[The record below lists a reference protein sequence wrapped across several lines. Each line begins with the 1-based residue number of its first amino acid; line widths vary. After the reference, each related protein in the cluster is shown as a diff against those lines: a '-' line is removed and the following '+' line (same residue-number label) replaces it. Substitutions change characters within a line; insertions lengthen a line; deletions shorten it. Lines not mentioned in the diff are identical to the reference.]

1 MSLLKKTSLLCLPWF
16 LAACSTLPQQQ
27 DKQAPAKTQAP
38 KSVVKPQP
46 APVDSAAE
54 APAAVISLLDRADR
68 QEDNQEHAA
77 AIASLERAIRIAPR
91 YPESYYRLAE
101 LHYKQGSDNLART
114 FAQKSISLGAEGMLR
129 RQAEALLERIL
140 F

>member
-1 MSLLKKTSLLCLPWF
+1 MNLLKKSALLCLPWF
-16 LAACSTLPQQQ
+16 LAACSTLPQ

-38 KSVVKPQP
+38 EPIVKPQP

-54 APAAVISLLDRADR
+54 APGAVASLLERAEQ
-68 QEDNQEHAA
+68 QEDNQNRAA

-101 LHYKQGSDNLART
+101 LYYKQGSDNLART
-114 FAQKSISLGAEGMLR
+114 LAQKSISLGAEGMLR
-129 RQAEALLERIL
+129 RQAQALLDL
-140 F
+140 STAQ